1 MWLSCSPKY
10 ESCGRYYISH
20 STFCSFCLV
29 GSLIVL
35 SDITWYI
42 FPREFC
48 LKSDKEVIDIY
59 SWQIQMDIRLFKWLQ
74 NNCRSQTF
82 QEDKQSELLYS
93 ALEHQYTISGQK
105 TAPDIQVTKFNYL
118 KKGQE
123 MKKLCSPSGPLPSVF
138 SIALFKVNF
147 AHCCLLLEKIK
158 RKLHLALILIVSN

>member
-1 MWLSCSPKY
+1 VEAEWMLAVEDHIRTYHK
-10 ESCGRYYISH
+10 ESTLPS
-20 STFCSFCLV
+20 
-29 GSLIVL
+29 
-35 SDITWYI
+35 
-42 FPREFC
+42 
-48 LKSDKEVIDIY
+48 K
-59 SWQIQMDIRLFKWLQ
+59 
-74 NNCRSQTF
+74 
-82 QEDKQSELLYS
+82 
-93 ALEHQYTISGQK
+93 QK